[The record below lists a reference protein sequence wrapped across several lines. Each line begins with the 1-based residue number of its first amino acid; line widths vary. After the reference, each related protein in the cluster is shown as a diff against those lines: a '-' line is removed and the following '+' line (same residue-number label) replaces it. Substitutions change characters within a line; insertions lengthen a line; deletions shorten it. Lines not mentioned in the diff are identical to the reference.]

1 MAARHAHV
9 AWFEELGEDD
19 RDAAGGKAVSLGR
32 LTAAGIRVP
41 PGFVVTTFAFRQ
53 ALAGFDPGGTIALE
67 VERLDAADE
76 PACRAASAGLRARVE
91 GAPLP
96 KDVEDAI
103 LDAYRTLCG
112 SGSAAAAPAADA
124 PVAVRSSATMEDGSD
139 ASFAGLQDTFLW
151 VRGESAV
158 LDAVRRCWASLYSE
172 PSVSYRRRLKLPESA
187 MAMGVV
193 VQQMVDARS
202 AGVMF
207 TRSPVTGDPSLI
219 AISASWG
226 LGSAVVGGEV
236 TPDEFVVNKVTGQ
249 LARQTISD
257 KAIRHVPNRAT
268 GGIVEEP
275 VPPEAR
281 ELPSLSGDEVN
292 RLATLGRAIERH
304 YGRAQDIEWAICEN
318 GDAQSE
324 IFLLQSRPE
333 TVWSSKEQ
341 RLVETVSANPF
352 ANVLAIFGAPR
363 KE

>member
-1 MAARHAHV
+1 MAAPHAHV
-9 AWFEELGEDD
+9 AWFEELGEGD
-19 RDAAGGKAVSLGR
+19 RDVAGGKAVSLGR

-41 PGFVVTTFAFRQ
+41 PGYVITTSAFRQ
-53 ALAGFDPGGTIALE
+53 ACTAFDPAGTIAQA
-67 VERLDAADE
+67 VETLGTDDE
-76 PACRAASAGLRARVE
+76 AACRAVSAELRARVE
-91 GAPLP
+91 SAPLP
-96 KDVEDAI
+96 ADVETAI
-103 LDAYRTLCG
+103 LAAYRTLCG
-112 SGSAAAAPAADA
+112 AESAEDA

-151 VRGESAV
+151 VRGEAAV

-172 PSVSYRRRLKLPESA
+172 PSIAYRRRLRLPESA

-207 TRSPVTGDPSLI
+207 TRSPVTGDVSLI
-219 AISASWG
+219 AISSSWG

-236 TPDEFVVNKVTGQ
+236 TPDEFVVNKITGE

-257 KAIRHVPNRAT
+257 KAIRHVPNRTT
-268 GGIVEEP
+268 GGTTEEP
-275 VPPEAR
+275 VPQEQR
-281 ELPSLSGDEVN
+281 ELASLSGDEVK
-292 RLATLGRAIERH
+292 RLATLGREIERH
-304 YGRAQDIEWAICEN
+304 YGRAQDIEWAICQN
-318 GDAQSE
+318 GDAETE

-333 TVWSSKEQ
+333 TVWSSKET

-352 ANVLAIFGAPR
+352 ANVLSIFGAPR

>member
-1 MAARHAHV
+1 MAAAHAHV
-9 AWFEELGEDD
+9 AWFGELGEDD
-19 RDAAGGKAVSLGR
+19 RDVAGGKAVSLGR

-41 PGFVVTTFAFRQ
+41 PGFVVTTSAFRQ
-53 ALAGFDPGGTIALE
+53 ACTAFDPAGTIARA
-67 VERLDAADE
+67 VESLGADDE
-76 PACRAASAGLRARVE
+76 AACRAVSAELRARVE
-91 GAPLP
+91 CAPLP
-96 KDVEDAI
+96 ADVESAI
-103 LDAYRTLCG
+103 LTAYRALCG
-112 SGSAAAAPAADA
+112 AESGADG

-151 VRGESAV
+151 VRGEAAV
-158 LDAVRRCWASLYSE
+158 LDAMRRCWSSLYSE
-172 PSVSYRRRLKLPESA
+172 PSISYRRRLRLPESA

-207 TRSPVTGDPSLI
+207 TRSPVTGDVSLI
-219 AISASWG
+219 AISSSWG

-236 TPDEFVVNKVTGQ
+236 TPDEFVVNKITGE

-268 GGIVEEP
+268 GGTTEEA
-275 VPPEAR
+275 VPQEQR
-281 ELPSLSGDEVN
+281 ELPSLSGDEVK

-304 YGRAQDIEWAICEN
+304 YGRAQDIEWAICPN
-318 GDAQSE
+318 GDAETE

-333 TVWSSKEQ
+333 TVWSSKEK

-352 ANVLAIFGAPR
+352 ANVLSIFGAPG